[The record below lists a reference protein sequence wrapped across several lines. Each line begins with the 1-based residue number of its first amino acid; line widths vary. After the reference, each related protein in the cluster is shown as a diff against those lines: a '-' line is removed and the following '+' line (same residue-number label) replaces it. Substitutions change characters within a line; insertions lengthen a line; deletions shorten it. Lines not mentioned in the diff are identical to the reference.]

1 MPAFFAIDVRVELM
15 VGVSKNGRDD
25 SDLISVWSVLL
36 PNGKVPVSEVL
47 STRASV
53 DMQNILPRWRSS
65 VCASNFRTYSE
76 LLEASCCCDLVA
88 GKGSDHAVVDVGFA
102 AVKIETGVD
111 WNTWWG
117 DVWFG
122 CVPKVSDLEKRR
134 WRVVRVRGVDCNW
147 ARVRVERV
155 DDVASE
161 GFSILEHGQFKHVA
175 FNFLLGNTDRC
186 PSLIL
191 AVNPVFNFIEV
202 VAFHWPVEL
211 EATIGMLPDG
221 EVSVSEL
228 ISAGSSS
235 HVDDALPAM
244 ARGLLAE
251 DVDACGVNGVSID
264 FSDDVAPLGRD
275 RAAIDEHVAIV
286 ASIARIIAYHW
297 RFSRWFSRGISR
309 RDSRRLRC
317 CHALSASAM
326 LSRID
331 DPVAIDEECIV
342 RSLQISFEDH
352 AGHEISVSLEVD
364 LPHVV
369 VANFGD
375 VGHGVVPC
383 LPNDGFREFNAYKIA

>member
-1 MPAFFAIDVRVELM
+1 MPAFFAIDVSIKLM
-15 VGVSKNGRDD
+15 VSIVENWRDD

-36 PNGKVPVSEVL
+36 PNGEVPVSEVL

-102 AVKIETGVD
+102 AVKTETGVD

-122 CVPKVSDLEKRR
+122 CVPEVSDLEKRR

-161 GFSILEHGQFKHVA
+161 CFSILVHGQFKHVA

-251 DVDACGVNGVSID
+251 DVDAGGVNGVSID
-264 FSDDVAPLGRD
+264 GSDDVAPLGRD
-275 RAAIDEHVAIV
+275 RAAIDEHVAVI
-286 ASIARIIAYHW
+286 AAIARILAYHW
-297 RFSRWFSRGISR
+297 RYSSCSWSCSWSCSR
-309 RDSRRLRC
+309 RDSWTL
-317 CHALSASAM
+317 AFSASAL

-342 RSLQISFEDH
+342 RSLEISFEDH
-352 AGHEISVSLEVD
+352 AGHEVSVSLEVD

-375 VGHGVVPC
+375 AGHGVVPC
-383 LPNDGFREFNAYKIA
+383 LPNDRFREFNAYKIA